1 MIISLS
7 YEKKKKPE
15 LIAEINEYK
24 NREMELKTEIQR
36 LQTEINF
43 MQTSRESLENEKK
56 SLAEKLETK
65 ERKIEE
71 LIQDKERKI
80 EELFQDKETLL
91 KEKSVIA
98 ESKTDI
104 LEQVKEKE
112 LLLQQ
117 KDQKITE
124 LREKFKKSSSDLL
137 SKSMQIEKLIKKD
150 KGEAGVLGLEKVKEF
165 EEKIKELEKE
175 LENTYHEQKEEIERS
190 AEGNTRIISNIEDIV
205 LLLKKVLPQ
214 AKSTVRLVMPDIQD
228 LSDYGLIDLIKEIP
242 DKVRLN
248 IATEISDPARNII
261 VSELRNC
268 CQLTNYSDKKII
280 ALNVDSSKC
289 LIGIFSG
296 EKLVSIY
303 SEMLEI
309 IETLNPAIM
318 EPFVRGRRV

>member
-1 MIISLS
+1 M
-7 YEKKKKPE
+7 
-15 LIAEINEYK
+15 
-24 NREMELKTEIQR
+24 
-36 LQTEINF
+36 
-43 MQTSRESLENEKK
+43 
-56 SLAEKLETK
+56 
-65 ERKIEE
+65 
-71 LIQDKERKI
+71 
-80 EELFQDKETLL
+80 
-91 KEKSVIA
+91 
-98 ESKTDI
+98 
-104 LEQVKEKE
+104 
-112 LLLQQ
+112 
-117 KDQKITE
+117 
-124 LREKFKKSSSDLL
+124 
-137 SKSMQIEKLIKKD
+137 
-150 KGEAGVLGLEKVKEF
+150 
-165 EEKIKELEKE
+165 E

-190 AEGNTRIISNIEDIV
+190 AEGSTRIISNIEDIV

-214 AKSTVRLVMPDIQD
+214 AKSTVRLVMPSIQD

-261 VSELRNC
+261 VSELRNY

-303 SEMLEI
+303 SEILEI